1 MKFIKGIQ
9 TKYQKK
15 SSRLILGLVIT
26 VLFIIQTLQIIN
38 IPGMRLIEQQLYDVK
53 VRASAHGNVDP
64 RIVILDIDEKSLGE
78 LGRWP
83 WNRALIGEIN
93 DKLFDDQGISVLGYD
108 IVWAEPDPLNYDSVS
123 KVWGEVLPEV
133 DNKHPMYEAI
143 IQRDPDQ
150 RFADS
155 MKGRNIVL
163 SMYFNNEEGAVKANV
178 LPPPALTQEQLPDS
192 AHSISKWDAYTG
204 NLLRIT
210 QSASMAGHFNP
221 LVDNDGIIRRLP
233 LLLEHDGNYYQGLS
247 LAMTRMVIGGAPVE
261 PIIISQE
268 GGYQSLEGIQI
279 GPFTIPLQGDASAY
293 VPYRGPEKSYEYVSV
308 SDLLNDRLA
317 PKYLE
322 NKLVIMGSSAPGLRD
337 QRATPMGA
345 VYPGIEVHAN
355 MISGILDNTIMEA
368 PAYTMALAFIQIA
381 IFGLLL
387 TLLLPILGAVTA
399 TLTTVVFLAG
409 LGWINWYFWGLQLV
423 VPIGSPLLSV
433 CLIYIGNLG
442 IGYFVEGRLQRQMS
456 GLFGQY
462 VPAPLVKKMAENPE
476 KYGMQ
481 GQESD
486 LTVLFSDIRGF
497 TGISEQLT
505 PEELTSYINEY
516 FNGMTKI
523 IMDQSGTLD
532 KYIGDA
538 IMAFWGAPID
548 SDKHAYEA
556 VKATFA
562 IRNAALELAAS
573 FKERGLP
580 DFNIGIGL
588 NSGKMRVGDMGSNL
602 RRSYTVMGDP
612 VNLGSRLEGLSK
624 PYGVGVLVSEYT
636 AQRAPEF
643 AYREIDKVRVKGK
656 ATVVAIF
663 EPVAEK
669 SDISAKESDE
679 IDQWSKALECY
690 FAQQWGPFEKHLG
703 QLRKAFGDRVLY
715 DLYESRVK
723 QFKQQPPAKDWDGVT
738 NFETK

>member
-1 MKFIKGIQ
+1 MKLISAIR

-15 SSRLILGLVIT
+15 SSRLYLGFAVTL
-26 VLFIIQTLQIIN
+26 LFILHTLQIIT
-38 IPGMRLIEQQLYDVK
+38 IPGMQLIDNQLYDAK
-53 VRASAHGNVDP
+53 VRYSAHGIVDP
-64 RIVILDIDEKSLGE
+64 RIVVLDIDEKSLGE
-78 LGRWP
+78 FGRWP
-83 WNRALIGEIN
+83 WNRALMATIN
-93 DKLFDDQGISVLGYD
+93 DKLFDEHEISVLGYD
-108 IVWAEPDPLNYDSVS
+108 IVWAEPDPLNFDSVAQ
-123 KVWGEVLPEV
+123 VWAEVLPEV
-133 DNKHPMYEAI
+133 QPGDPLYEAI

-155 MKGRNIVL
+155 MQGRNIVL

-204 NLLRIT
+204 NLARIT

-221 LVDNDGIIRRLP
+221 LVDEDGIIRRLP
-233 LLLEHDGNYYQGLS
+233 LLLEYEGNYYQGLS
-247 LAMTRMVIGGAPVE
+247 IAMARMVIGGPPVQ
-261 PIIISQE
+261 PIIIEQE
-268 GGYQSLEGIQI
+268 GGYQALEGIQI
-279 GPFTIPLQGDASAY
+279 GPFQIPMQEDASAY

-308 SDLLNDRLA
+308 TDLLNDRIA
-317 PKYLE
+317 PKSLQ
-322 NKLVIMGSSAPGLRD
+322 NKLIIMGSSAPGLRD
-337 QRATPMGA
+337 HRATPMGA

-355 MISGILDNTIMEA
+355 MISGILDKTIMES
-368 PAYTMALAFIQIA
+368 PAYTIALAFLQIA
-381 IFGLLL
+381 FFGILI
-387 TLLLPILGAVTA
+387 TALLPILGAVA
-399 TLTTVVFLAG
+399 ASLTTLIFLGVLVA
-409 LGWINWYFWGLQLV
+409 INMYFWRLQLV
-423 VPIGSPLLSV
+423 VPMGAPLMSV
-433 CLIYIGNLG
+433 FMIYIGNLG

-462 VPAPLVKKMAENPE
+462 VPAPLVKKMAENPDQ
-476 KYGMQ
+476 YGMQ

-497 TGISEQLT
+497 TGISEKLT

-516 FNGMTKI
+516 FNTMTKI

-538 IMAFWGAPID
+538 IMAFWGAPIA
-548 SDKHAYEA
+548 SDRHAYEA

-562 IRNAALELAAS
+562 IRQAANELAAS
-573 FKERGLP
+573 FKARGLP

-612 VNLGSRLEGLSK
+612 VNLGSRLEGLTK
-624 PYGVGVLVSEYT
+624 PYGVAVLVSEYV
-636 AQRAPEF
+636 AERAPEF
-643 AYREIDKVRVKGK
+643 IYREIDKVRVKGK

-669 SDISAKESDE
+669 NVAAKADIAE
-679 IDQWSKALECY
+679 IHAWSEALQSY
-690 FAQQWGPFEKHLG
+690 FKQQWASFEKQLA
-703 QLRKAFGDRVLY
+703 QLRKTYGDRVLY
-715 DLYESRVK
+715 DLYESRVQ
-723 QFKQQPPAKDWDGVT
+723 QFKLTPPTKNWDGVT